1 MDIDSTEILSDME
14 VLEIWKNEF
23 IKDNRDIDEEI
34 DDIEGTIDNEKL
46 FQLGS
51 KNEEESNCHASNIAT
66 LTEYLNW
73 LKERKDS

>member
-1 MDIDSTEILSDME
+1 MNTDSTEIVADME
-14 VLEIWKNEF
+14 VLEFWKNEF

-34 DDIEGTIDNEKL
+34 DEIEGTIDNEKL

-51 KNEEESNCHASNIAT
+51 RNKEQSDCHASNIAT
-66 LTEYLNW
+66 LIEYLNW